1 MNNKFNILTN
11 KMNSVLKFSPKW
23 LQMTFVPI
31 TLENNANISK
41 NITLEINNKN
51 SKGILYNK
59 IDINSI
65 TMIFPLYKKPAATK
79 ITKINRQKRLLDY
92 NLLDDRKYYFTP
104 HDFDNFLNDET
115 FNIDLCDINSPLFK
129 NIELNYE
136 IQNKTRNEIHN
147 EKTYCGNYIEN
158 ASYNKFTNRL
168 EDYYL
173 YINHVDQY
181 TIDNEDY
188 CDNYK
193 YENYSDSSD
202 EEFDLN

>member
-1 MNNKFNILTN
+1 
-11 KMNSVLKFSPKW
+11 MNSVLKFSPEW
-23 LQMTFVPI
+23 IDTTFVPI
-31 TLENNANISK
+31 TLEKDANIYK

-51 SKGILYNK
+51 SKAILYNK

-65 TMIFPLYKKPAATK
+65 ILSLFSHKNPATTK
-79 ITKINRQKRLLDY
+79 NTKINREKRLLDY
-92 NLLDDRKYYFTP
+92 NLLDDRNYYFTSQ
-104 HDFDNFLNDET
+104 DFDNFLNNET
-115 FNIDLCDINSPLFK
+115 FNIDLCNINSPLFK
-129 NIELNYE
+129 NTVMGY
-136 IQNKTRNEIHN
+136 
-147 EKTYCGNYIEN
+147 KTYDETHCEKIYCENYIEN
-158 ASYNKFTNRL
+158 AFYNKFTDRL

-188 CDNYK
+188 CENYQ